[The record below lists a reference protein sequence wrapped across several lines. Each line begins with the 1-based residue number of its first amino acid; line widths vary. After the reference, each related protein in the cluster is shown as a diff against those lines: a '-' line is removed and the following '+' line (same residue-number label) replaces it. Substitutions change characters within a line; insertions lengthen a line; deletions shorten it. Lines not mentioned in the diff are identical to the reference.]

1 VFHLLPADRL
11 SARQPIGLVSQWN
24 LSAGLW
30 TLVIP
35 PPSATTRVC
44 DLGSALATA
53 AILRLASSLG
63 LWPLSVDRR
72 LSIHLLAPFP
82 PVSILDQTIS
92 VRPSLAATESMDET
106 RQQTTDD
113 GSHSISLT
121 DLTGLGIDISS
132 ATRTSEGS
140 DLDTTPH
147 RKTTPDSTHLSISP
161 LSAGGFSGSAQYGQ
175 SPANIFSPDLDKNF
189 SRTSTSYP
197 ASLAHQSLPE
207 DPEASLLHKHHSGS
221 LHSTYGDFAARHKCE
236 SIKAVKGSR
245 RSWLSII
252 TILLSVYS
260 TLGSGAFLFIA
271 LSGYVYETVCTT
283 GRFTPASAALIT
295 NILAKTIELSFVT
308 VIVAMLGQELS
319 RKASSAHRRSG
330 VTLAEL
336 NMRSWIV
343 QPGTMVS
350 RWESVRYAGVSTLG
364 LISVA
369 SALLAM
375 LYTSASTGLVQ
386 PQLKF
391 GKWKEKEMHGYVQTK
406 FANEL
411 YIQKGCFT
419 PIGEEQDPVE
429 RSPTCL
435 SIEHAAMGYKN
446 YHNYLGMWQDR
457 DDASSF
463 TGRPNAVAWLNNET
477 TVIAPW
483 VGNEIDHTAAFMINP
498 DTGIVI
504 NNVSLAFP
512 HTGVAGA
519 AKAPINIIMQP
530 EDLDGVGRYNINASV
545 ASPLLHTLCA
555 TVSAEHLAPIIFETW
570 NATQEPLNHTT
581 WPAQLE
587 FSESHPSPFL
597 GGTVLDDIFEWGEKY
612 GDHGW
617 PPVFMKYPQAYNTMF
632 NGTGGAGQQYGRTSI
647 YVLGKSNST
656 HSEQESSDSLEY
668 FLCQLQV
675 SQTPYCYTSY
685 QASGQGAVLEA
696 VCNDSKPSS
705 KPSGSQ
711 RYIDNNPDAP
721 ASRVFADRDWPMI
734 ASEMA
739 RALSL
744 NDGAFD
750 GQSSNT
756 RLLSQLLLR
765 SPALDPERPSLAE
778 ALAVLAGCTLLQSTL
793 DAPFVHYW
801 EYNATEAPD
810 GMFNASNGKLVTFNA
825 SISAQQY
832 ASGGTAP
839 KYNAFFPVLL
849 GVFALNV
856 VALAYFLT
864 HKTWYVDFS
873 EPPNLFSLAV
883 NSPPS
888 EAFAGCC
895 GTGPSGKDYG
905 VAWTLEQDQGHV
917 FVHSGPRLESAE
929 GCDGAETVGMK
940 KRRVWTSVVE
950 SPVVKSLGRMR
961 TWKRSP

>member
-1 VFHLLPADRL
+1 
-11 SARQPIGLVSQWN
+11 
-24 LSAGLW
+24 
-30 TLVIP
+30 
-35 PPSATTRVC
+35 
-44 DLGSALATA
+44 
-53 AILRLASSLG
+53 
-63 LWPLSVDRR
+63 
-72 LSIHLLAPFP
+72 
-82 PVSILDQTIS
+82 
-92 VRPSLAATESMDET
+92 MDET
-106 RQQTTDD
+106 RQQATHNA
-113 GSHSISLT
+113 SHSISLT
-121 DLTGLGIDISS
+121 DLAGLGIDISS
-132 ATRTSEGS
+132 ANRTSEES
-140 DLDTTPH
+140 DLSTTPN
-147 RKTTPDSTHLSISP
+147 RKTTPDSTHLCISP
-161 LSAGGFSGSAQYGQ
+161 PSTGTLSGSTQFGQ
-175 SPANIFSPDLDKNF
+175 SPVNVFSPDLHKTF
-189 SRTSTSYP
+189 SGTSTSYP
-197 ASLAHQSLPE
+197 AFLAHQSLPE

-221 LHSTYGDFAARHKCE
+221 LHSTYGDFAAHHKCE

-252 TILLSVYS
+252 TIFLSAYS
-260 TLGSGAFLFIA
+260 TLLSGAFLVVAFY
-271 LSGYVYETVCTT
+271 GPVYEPVSTN
-283 GRFTPASAALIT
+283 GRFTPASAALVT

-308 VIVAMLGQELS
+308 VIVAMLGQKLS
-319 RKASSAHRRSG
+319 KKASSAHRRSG

-336 NMRSWIV
+336 NMRNWIV
-343 QPGTMVS
+343 QPGTMLS
-350 RWESVRYAGVSTLG
+350 RWESVRYAGISTLG

-386 PQLKF
+386 PQLRF
-391 GKWKEKEMHGYVQTK
+391 GKWEEKEMYGYVQTK

-411 YIQKGCFT
+411 HIQKGCFT
-419 PIGEEQDPVE
+419 PIAEEQDPVE

-446 YHNYLGMWQDR
+446 YYNYLGMWADR
-457 DDASSF
+457 HDASNF
-463 TGRPNAVAWLNNET
+463 TNRPNGTAWFNNET
-477 TVIAPW
+477 MVIAPW
-483 VGNEIDHTAAFMINP
+483 VGKEIDHIAAYMTDL
-498 DTGIVI
+498 DTGIII

-512 HTGVAGA
+512 HTGVARA
-519 AKAPINIIMQP
+519 AKLPENKIMQP
-530 EDLDGVGRYNINASV
+530 EDLDGVGRYNIKASV

-555 TVSAEHLAPIIFETW
+555 TVSEEHLAPLILETW

-581 WPAQLE
+581 WPAQLQ

-597 GGTVLDDIFEWGEKY
+597 GGTALDDIFEWGEKY
-612 GDHGW
+612 GEYAW
-617 PPVFMKYPQAYNTMF
+617 PPVFMKYPQAFNTII
-632 NGTGGAGQQYGRTSI
+632 NGTGGAGQLYGRSSI

-656 HSEQESSDSLEY
+656 PSEQETSDGLDY

-696 VCNDSKPSS
+696 VCNDSKPS
-705 KPSGSQ
+705 GSM
-711 RYIDNNPDAP
+711 RYIETYPKAP
-721 ASRVFADRDWPMI
+721 ASRVFPDRDWPMI

-750 GQSSNT
+750 GQSFNT

-765 SPALDPERPSLAE
+765 GPALDPERPSLAE

-801 EYNATEAPD
+801 KYDAKQFPD
-810 GMFNASNGKLVTFNA
+810 GMIEYPGDLVTFNA

-839 KYNAFFPVLL
+839 KYKAFFPVLL
-849 GVFALNV
+849 GVFVLNV
-856 VALAYFLT
+856 VALVYFAT

-888 EAFAGCC
+888 EAFASCC

-917 FVHSGPRLESAE
+917 YVHSGPRLEV
-929 GCDGAETVGMK
+929 DGGIGGDETAGLK

-950 SPVVKSLGRMR
+950 SPVVRGLGRMR
-961 TWKRSP
+961 TWSRTP